1 MGLQGGTGLANLGQR
16 LGQGLG
22 ALGQQYQGLATTLPS
37 LQAQDISQQM
47 ALGGLGRGREQS
59 LLDLAYQNFVGQ
71 YNLPMQTLQNVGALT
86 ASLGPLAGGYGYAGG
101 AQPPVKSAF
110 APNTGNLPGISTLP
124 GSIGYREPPRAAP
137 QPYDDYLGG
146 SIFGSGI
153 GGLGAFGGLGGLTGI
168 GNLFAPGTF
177 DYGNAG
183 YF

>member
-22 ALGQQYQGLATTLPS
+22 ALGQQYQGLATTLPA

-101 AQPPVKSAF
+101 SVPPVGSNF
-110 APNTGNLPGISTLP
+110 DGSVYAPNTGNLPGMSTLP

-146 SIFGSGI
+146 SIFGSG
-153 GGLGAFGGLGGLTGI
+153 LGSLSGI
-168 GNLFAPGTF
+168 GSLFGYGTF